1 MYANWL
7 EDQKEE
13 YELLKQHGILIGSFT
28 NPEAAKQMLSDDTY
42 SSTDE
47 EFEETW
53 KKIKAYNEQDI
64 DNNILIPTHKKRRVI
79 K

>member
-7 EDQKEE
+7 EDQKED
-13 YELLKQHGILIGSFT
+13 YELLKQHGILVGSFT
-28 NPEAAKQMLSDDTY
+28 NPEAAKQMLSDDKY

-64 DNNILIPTHKKRRVI
+64 DNNTLIPKNKKRRVI

>member
-13 YELLKQHGILIGSFT
+13 YELLKQHGILVGSFT
-28 NPEAAKQMLSDDTY
+28 NPEAAKQMLSDDKY

-64 DNNILIPTHKKRRVI
+64 DNNTLIPKNKKRRVI

>member
-1 MYANWL
+1 MYSNWI

-13 YELLKQHGILIGSFT
+13 YELLKQHGILVGSFT
-28 NPEAAKQMLSDDTY
+28 NPEAAKQMLSDDKY

-47 EFEETW
+47 EFESTW

-64 DNNILIPTHKKRRVI
+64 DNNTLMPTKKRRVI